1 MSADDTHVIFE
12 PVLDKFQH
20 PSCHILV
27 VCLHRRA
34 TSLTDSLSQSV
45 AAFLYFLH
53 IRGRMRRVYI
63 YILYPLVSSRAGC
76 ELLQLLIERAPSISR
91 RNFKTQRKIWSI
103 DGNRVRV
110 FDQQLDLRMALRLQ
124 SANAIAWWQHTF
136 GESDLSGSFRCS
148 KSACSACWPTS
159 AQNSNHRFP
168 TKILP

>member
-1 MSADDTHVIFE
+1 M
-12 PVLDKFQH
+12 
-20 PSCHILV
+20 
-27 VCLHRRA
+27 
-34 TSLTDSLSQSV
+34 DSLSKSV
-45 AAFLYFLH
+45 AGFLYFLH

-136 GESDLSGSFRCS
+136 GESDLSGNLRCS
-148 KSACSACWPTS
+148 KSACRAC
-159 AQNSNHRFP
+159 
-168 TKILP
+168 